1 MSEQIFG
8 RPEDVLGGQ
17 VSARC
22 EIAGRCSRAW
32 RGVWCMRRAREGRA
46 EAGGVGATR
55 AIERERRTQSLASR
69 GTPGPGRRGHLYVEV
84 TAMVVSGVGGG
95 RG

>member
-1 MSEQIFG
+1 MLSGMAWSLVHE
-8 RPEDVLGGQ
+8 
-17 VSARC
+17 
-22 EIAGRCSRAW
+22 AGA
-32 RGVWCMRRAREGRA
+32 AGRA